1 MNESYSGSEN
11 DEVNNSV
18 ESPDSLT
25 TSKTAIDL
33 YKISRMEPKQSSPL
47 ISSKTTPNLS
57 SSTSPLLQNTNAQTS
72 PDSDFSFLQKSNI
85 NPQPTTIFAN
95 SIFSNV
101 LQNFESFNPP
111 ETYQK
116 FIASISYLIESYKKV
131 DTLTSVIYR
140 NLKNDQSSSILK
152 QVITGL
158 QSDLEL
164 AIFLAQ
170 NLLQELLNRID
181 YNNNKLK
188 DHIFQAKPEDSSSL
202 ASTSGLGTGQYL

>member
-72 PDSDFSFLQKSNI
+72 PDSDFSFLQKYE
-85 NPQPTTIFAN
+85 
-95 SIFSNV
+95 
-101 LQNFESFNPP
+101 L
-111 ETYQK
+111 K
-116 FIASISYLIESYKKV
+116 ASL
-131 DTLTSVIYR
+131 
-140 NLKNDQSSSILK
+140 
-152 QVITGL
+152 
-158 QSDLEL
+158 
-164 AIFLAQ
+164 
-170 NLLQELLNRID
+170 
-181 YNNNKLK
+181 
-188 DHIFQAKPEDSSSL
+188 
-202 ASTSGLGTGQYL
+202 